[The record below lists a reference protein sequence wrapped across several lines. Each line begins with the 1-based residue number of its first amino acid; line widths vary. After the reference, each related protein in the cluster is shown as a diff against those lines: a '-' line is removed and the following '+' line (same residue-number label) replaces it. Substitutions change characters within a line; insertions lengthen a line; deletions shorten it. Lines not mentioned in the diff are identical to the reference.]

1 MPFHSKTLIICNNF
15 PPIIDGLADCSFILF
30 NTLRKNNV
38 DANVICIKKDEIVK
52 YVKENHLQSQVYPVV
67 NKWNL
72 TAVFT
77 ILKLAKQQKNTT
89 LYLQYVPFAYS
100 KLGIPFFLP
109 ILFLLARLNGIKTY
123 IFFHEVAVRVWGY
136 GFNYFARGI
145 LQRCIAYLLCLLAN
159 KIYNNTLIGTTLIR
173 PFKST
178 IIYIPSN
185 FPDVS
190 AISVEKKPIIV
201 SFLSRYNQCLLQA
214 LQQVNTQTTV
224 PLKLILV
231 GKANNTIKQ
240 MVLQDIEHLKM
251 REFVEIDTN
260 EDALHIATTIKQ
272 AKVYIQLE
280 KVERKNEGGI
290 STKSGLIMAAM
301 QIGVPIITTQGDM
314 TDTSYFNNN
323 HNICLIKY
331 NVNDLTQSILRITT
345 NSSLANTLANNAT
358 ATYHNKSGWNN
369 FIAKLNL

>member
-1 MPFHSKTLIICNNF
+1 MEINKTLIICNNF
-15 PPIIDGLADCSFILF
+15 PPIIDGVGDFTKILQQELNKVNKVAKVVCIAKPQIIQF
-30 NTLRKNNV
+30 V
-38 DANVICIKKDEIVK
+38 HANKLDNDIYPIIK
-52 YVKENHLQSQVYPVV
+52 
-67 NKWNL
+67 KWNL

-77 ILKLAKQQKNTT
+77 ILKLARQQKITT
-89 LYLQYVPFAYS
+89 LYLQYVPYAYS
-100 KLGIPFFLP
+100 KLGVPFFLP
-109 ILFLLARLNGIKTY
+109 ILFLLARLKGIKTY

-190 AISVEKKPIIV
+190 ALSVEKKQIIV
-201 SFLSRYNQCLLQA
+201 SFLSRYNQCLIQA
-214 LQQVNTQTTV
+214 LQQVNTQTAV

-231 GKANNTIKQ
+231 GKANNMIKQ
-240 MVLQDIEHLKM
+240 MVLQDIEYLQM

-272 AKVYIQLE
+272 ANVYIQLE

-301 QIGVPIITTQGDM
+301 QIGVPIVTTQGDM
-314 TDTSYFNNN
+314 TDTSYFKNN

-331 NVNDLTQSILRITT
+331 NINDLTQSILRITT
-345 NSSLANTLANNAT
+345 NSSFANTLAKNAT

>member
-1 MPFHSKTLIICNNF
+1 MPCNSKTLIICNNF
-15 PPIIDGLADCSFILF
+15 PPIIDGLADGSFILF
-30 NTLRKNNV
+30 NTLRNNAI
-38 DANVICIKKDEIVK
+38 DANVVCIKKDEIIE
-52 YVKENHLQSQVYPVV
+52 YVKENHLQNQVYPIV

-72 TAVFT
+72 TAIFT
-77 ILKLAKQQKNTT
+77 ILKLARQQKITT
-89 LYLQYVPFAYS
+89 LYLQYVPYAYS
-100 KLGIPFFLP
+100 KLGVPFFLP

-136 GFNYFARGI
+136 GIYYFIRGL
-145 LQRCIAYLLCLLAN
+145 LQHCNAYLLCLLST
-159 KIYNNTLIGTTLIR
+159 KIFTNTGFGAKLIY
-173 PFKST
+173 PFSSS
-178 IIYIPSN
+178 IVYIPSN

-190 AISVEKKPIIV
+190 AISVEKKQTIV
-201 SFLSRYNQCLLQA
+201 SFLSRYNQCLIQA
-214 LQQVNTQTTV
+214 LQQVNTQTAV
-224 PLKLILV
+224 RLKLILV

-240 MVLQDIEHLKM
+240 MVLQDIEHLQM

-272 AKVYIQLE
+272 ANVYIQLE

-314 TDTSYFNNN
+314 TDISYFNNN

-331 NVNDLTQSILRITT
+331 NVNDLTQSIVRITT
-345 NSSLANTLANNAT
+345 NSAFANNLANNAT